1 MTSPAHLL
9 HSLVLFRNLLRLPV
23 YQKLL
28 ALLDDDQSDIS
39 RLLDRYAEFVAELY
53 CHTDNLSEY
62 IQKSVYE
69 DDNVYVRLVAEGKTI
84 RPAVA
89 ETLQSELRTLEMLS
103 RLTPADLKGDYSG
116 YLPSWQTA
124 KIDLVGGYAERMAN
138 IQTTGYG
145 IFAAH
150 HVFIIKNEIITPL
163 KHPDTQK
170 LSDLYGYEA
179 ERRKVIANTKALLAG
194 KPSANVLLYGDAGT
208 GKSSTVKAIANE
220 FASDGLRLIEIN
232 KSQLY
237 LIPSVIEQLA
247 ANPLKFILF
256 VDDLTFT
263 ETDNEF
269 ASLKAILE
277 GSAAAR
283 TKNIVVYATS
293 NRRHLMKETFS
304 SREGDDVHRNDT
316 LEETISLSARFGI
329 IITFQ
334 KPRADAYLE
343 IVDSLAR
350 EYNLSVGNDQLLAGA
365 EKYAVRAGGRTPRA
379 AKQHIELLA
388 ANVLDTV

>member
-28 ALLDDDQSDIS
+28 ALLDDDRSDTS
-39 RLLDRYAEFVAELY
+39 RFLDRYAEFVAELY

-89 ETLQSELRTLEMLS
+89 ETLQSELRTLEILS
-103 RLTPADLKGDYSG
+103 CLTPADLKGDYSG

-334 KPRADAYLE
+334 KPGKRSA
-343 IVDSLAR
+343 SR
-350 EYNLSVGNDQLLAGA
+350 
-365 EKYAVRAGGRTPRA
+365 RC
-379 AKQHIELLA
+379 
-388 ANVLDTV
+388 